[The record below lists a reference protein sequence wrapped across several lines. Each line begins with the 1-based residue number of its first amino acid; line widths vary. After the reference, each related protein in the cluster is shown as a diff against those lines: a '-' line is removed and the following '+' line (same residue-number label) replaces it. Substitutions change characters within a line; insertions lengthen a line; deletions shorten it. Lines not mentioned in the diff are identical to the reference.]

1 MPIRI
6 LIIEDH
12 VDNMELMSYLL
23 KAFGYETLAA
33 GDGLDGLKL
42 AERERPE
49 LIICD
54 IQLPG
59 IDGYEVAKRLKND
72 TGLRAIPLVGITA
85 LAMVGDRD
93 RVLQA
98 GFDGYIPKPIAPET
112 FVHEIEAFLKPEQ
125 KRVATPTPVDG
136 PMEAPQNPVNGD
148 KTPTC
153 RGTILVVDDV
163 AANRELARSIF
174 EPSGFTVLLAS
185 DVDSALEFAVEN
197 LPDLILSDVNMP
209 RATGFELLLRLK
221 SDPRLKPVPVVLI
234 TGTSPQDIVAN
245 HALAIGASKFLR
257 RPIDSSVLLREIES
271 CLEAGGGGGRQVSGV
286 SERRLLAPEN

>member
-12 VDNMELMSYLL
+12 VDNLELMSYLL

-33 GDGLDGLKL
+33 GDGLEGLKL

-49 LIICD
+49 LILCD

-72 TGLRAIPLVGITA
+72 ARLREIPLVGITA

-112 FVHEIEAFLKPEQ
+112 FVNDIEAFLKPGQ
-125 KRVATPTPVDG
+125 KRVATPALADG
-136 PMEAPQNPVNGD
+136 PMEEPQNPVNGD
-148 KTPTC
+148 RSLAS

-163 AANRELARSIF
+163 AANLELARSIF
-174 EPSGFTVLLAS
+174 EPSGFNVRLAS
-185 DVDSALEFAVEN
+185 DVDSAMESATEN
-197 LPDLILSDVNMP
+197 VPDLILSDVNMP
-209 RATGFELLLRLK
+209 HATGFELLLRLK

-257 RPIDSSVLLREIES
+257 RPIDSSVLLEEIES
-271 CLEAGGGGGRQVSGV
+271 CLEAARQAGA
-286 SERRLLAPEN
+286 R

>member
-1 MPIRI
+1 MSAMPIRI

-23 KAFGYETLAA
+23 NAFGYETLAA
-33 GDGLDGLKL
+33 GDGLEGLKL

-59 IDGYEVAKRLKND
+59 IDGYEVAKRLKD
-72 TGLRAIPLVGITA
+72 DALLREIPLVGITA
-85 LAMVGDRD
+85 LPMVGDRD

-112 FVHEIEAFLKPEQ
+112 FVNDIEAFLKPEQ
-125 KRVATPTPVDG
+125 KRVATPAPADG
-136 PMEAPQNPVNGD
+136 PMEEPQNPVNED
-148 KTPTC
+148 RSPAR

-163 AANRELARSIF
+163 AANLELARSIF
-174 EPSGFTVLLAS
+174 EPSGFNVRLAS
-185 DVDSALEFAVEN
+185 DVDSAMESATEN
-197 LPDLILSDVNMP
+197 VPDLILSDVNMP
-209 RATGFELLLRLK
+209 HATGFELLLRLK

-245 HALAIGASKFLR
+245 HALVIGASKFLR
-257 RPIDSSVLLREIES
+257 RPIDSSVLLEEIES
-271 CLEAGGGGGRQVSGV
+271 CLEAAR
-286 SERRLLAPEN
+286 EK

>member
-6 LIIEDH
+6 LIVEDH

-72 TGLRAIPLVGITA
+72 ARLREIPLVGITA

-112 FVHEIEAFLKPEQ
+112 FVTEIEAFLKPEQ
-125 KRVATPTPVDG
+125 KRTAPASVDG
-136 PMEAPQNPVNGD
+136 PMEEPQNPVNGD
-148 KTPTC
+148 KTPLC

-163 AANRELARSIF
+163 AANLELARSIF
-174 EPSGFTVLLAS
+174 EPSGFNVRLAS
-185 DVDSALEFAVEN
+185 DVDSAMESATEN
-197 LPDLILSDVNMP
+197 VPDLILSDVNMP
-209 RATGFELLLRLK
+209 HATGFELLLRLK

-257 RPIDSSVLLREIES
+257 RPIDSSVLLEEIES
-271 CLEAGGGGGRQVSGV
+271 CLEAARQSNG
-286 SERRLLAPEN
+286 

>member
-1 MPIRI
+1 MSAMPIRI

-23 KAFGYETLAA
+23 NAFGYETLAA
-33 GDGLDGLKL
+33 GDGLEGLKL

-59 IDGYEVAKRLKND
+59 IDGYEVAKRLKD
-72 TGLRAIPLVGITA
+72 DALLREIPLVGITA

-112 FVHEIEAFLKPEQ
+112 FVNDIEAFLKPEQ
-125 KRVATPTPVDG
+125 KRVATP
-136 PMEAPQNPVNGD
+136 APA
-148 KTPTC
+148 
-153 RGTILVVDDV
+153 DDV
-163 AANRELARSIF
+163 AANLELARSIF
-174 EPSGFTVLLAS
+174 EPSGFNVRLAS
-185 DVDSALEFAVEN
+185 DVDSAKESATEN
-197 LPDLILSDVNMP
+197 VPDLILSDVNMP
-209 RATGFELLLRLK
+209 HATGFELLLRLK

-245 HALAIGASKFLR
+245 HAHVIGASKFLR
-257 RPIDSSVLLREIES
+257 RPIDSSVLLEEIES
-271 CLEAGGGGGRQVSGV
+271 CLEAAR
-286 SERRLLAPEN
+286 EK